1 MQKQDASEPVHCAI
15 DLPFCLCTWLLP
27 DHTLWQPPSHM
38 RKYQGKCIY
47 CHQLAQFWPPICL
60 AGDAWSHLCILIG
73 PCRPYHDLSHAPHG
87 STNCHCSYVYYT
99 AGDIQQAQAD
109 TTQETAAV
117 RQTCKQYIPGKA
129 GAAALEL
136 GHHLLPCQ
144 GLICSYFLSIMADRE
159 LQHTCPDSA
168 SSKLQRNYLRL
179 SQWQCPRT
187 SMMLCHRPWLRPV
200 LCQTLQGISVC
211 PVFVLLFS
219 TTGSLEVKDVVG

>member
-1 MQKQDASEPVHCAI
+1 MLHTSESKHKESTDTCDYKRQLLKTRHRVASIARRHTASAQCY
-15 DLPFCLCTWLLP
+15 LPSCLCTWLLP
-27 DHTLWQPPSHM
+27 DHMLSQPPSQM
-38 RKYQGKCIY
+38 KRYLGKCI
-47 CHQLAQFWPPICL
+47 CCPQLAQFWPPICL
-60 AGDAWSHLCILIG
+60 GGDAWSHLCILIG

-168 SSKLQRNYLRL
+168 ASCRL
-179 SQWQCPRT
+179 
-187 SMMLCHRPWLRPV
+187 
-200 LCQTLQGISVC
+200 
-211 PVFVLLFS
+211 
-219 TTGSLEVKDVVG
+219 